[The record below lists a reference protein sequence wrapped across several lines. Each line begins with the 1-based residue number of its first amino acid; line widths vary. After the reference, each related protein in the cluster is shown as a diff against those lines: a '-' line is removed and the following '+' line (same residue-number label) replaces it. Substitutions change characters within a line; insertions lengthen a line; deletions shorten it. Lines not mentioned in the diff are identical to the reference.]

1 MTFPEEFSRLLQ
13 IFGWDAQRFLEFD
26 GEVWKNHQLPDE
38 KSSYTIAQLDELQWG
53 QHGWWNRTRNLVV
66 LDLVSRFAPSGP
78 IWEIGSG
85 SGTVASFLNGQ
96 GVEVVAVEPGLGG
109 AERSSRLGVISVRST
124 LGALE
129 LPTSSLHA
137 IGMFDVLEHLPD
149 RPAMLREIKRV
160 LAPGGHLILTLPA
173 LRMLW
178 SGSDEAAGHYLRYSK
193 RTIRRELAD
202 AGFTVERARYF
213 FVLTVLP
220 LLILR
225 AIPHRLGRGPVV
237 ADEDL
242 AAKDAGRIGR
252 IASWCERMWARVGL
266 TGSSL
271 LVVARAN

>member
-1 MTFPEEFSRLLQ
+1 VTVREFARL
-13 IFGWDAQRFLEFD
+13 QRE
-26 GEVWKNHQLPDE
+26 
-38 KSSYTIAQLDELQWG
+38 
-53 QHGWWNRTRNLVV
+53 HGWQPNIVAGDCPLLWIAERAEIDQSSFSGDQLGSLETGADGWWYRTRNMV
-66 LDLVSRFAPSGP
+66 LDDALATCGISSALWDV
-78 IWEIGSG
+78 GSG
-85 SGTVASFLNGQ
+85 AGAVAAYLHRNGR
-96 GVEVVAVEPGLGG
+96 EVVAVEPGAGG
-109 AERSSRLGVISVRST
+109 ASVSAQRGVASIQGT
-124 LGALE
+124 LDALA
-129 LPTSSLHA
+129 LPSQSLSA
-137 IGMFDVLEHLPD
+137 IGMFDVLEHLPN
-149 RPAMLREIKRV
+149 RPAMLHEIRRV

-237 ADEDL
+237 TDEEL
-242 AAKDAGRIGR
+242 VAKGVGRIGR